1 MKPLAYQLRY
11 PRLNIEMYTDT
22 VYGKVTSLL
31 GNKCAQVYCT
41 PFHWCH
47 VDPMKTKSE
56 AHLTLDSLFQK
67 IGVPRVLIPDNAKE
81 LTMGEFRRKAQ
92 RVQCPIHPVE
102 AYTPNQ
108 NFAEDLIRELKR
120 TYRRTMTTTD
130 SLECLWD
137 MCFIFC
143 GLTRSHAALL
153 IRELDGQVP
162 ATLLTGDTA
171 DISHICEFG
180 WYDWV
185 WYLSPERQGESME
198 RKRLGRY
205 CGPSTDIGDAMCAR
219 ILTEKGQL
227 VSRTSVIPLSDQ
239 EKLSPVIESKKA
251 AFTESLKKSLGKRYV
266 LASSDDAESR
276 QDEEIPEYYE
286 PIDDRDPAP
295 LPELETKC
303 LMAQSPGARGTQMEN

>member
-1 MKPLAYQLRY
+1 MTILIAW
-11 PRLNIEMYTDT
+11 NA
-22 VYGKVTSLL
+22 L
-31 GNKCAQVYCT
+31 G
-41 PFHWCH
+41 H
-47 VDPMKTKSE
+47 VVS
-56 AHLTLDSLFQK
+56 S
-67 IGVPRVLIPDNAKE
+67 
-81 LTMGEFRRKAQ
+81 
-92 RVQCPIHPVE
+92 
-102 AYTPNQ
+102 
-108 NFAEDLIRELKR
+108 
-120 TYRRTMTTTD
+120 
-130 SLECLWD
+130 
-137 MCFIFC
+137 FC
-143 GLTRSHAALL
+143 GLTRSHTALP

-162 ATLLTGDTA
+162 ATLWTGDTA

-286 PIDDRDPAP
+286 PIDDSDPAS
-295 LPELETKC
+295 LPEC
-303 LMAQSPGARGTQMEN
+303 LSESR